1 MRPPQALIIALKRR
15 RPRGV
20 SHAWGSHVVHA
31 VLQRAA
37 TGWGA
42 SARPRTR
49 MPSRREAQPQR
60 RGAARGCDGRVLCG
74 SCALTCARAAAGARR
89 TESEAFKDDLRCSA
103 LVGRRTASG
112 RSPPAYFGTRVP
124 CFYNQMFQSDS
135 AVSSPLSRV
144 TSSDGLAGGGAQGIR
159 RDRADVL
166 HTLGIRVKPSGYPAS
181 ANCRFTRGAKRV
193 VLGIYSQ
200 LW

>member
-74 SCALTCARAAAGARR
+74 SCAFTCARAAAGARR

-124 CFYNQMFQSDS
+124 C
-135 AVSSPLSRV
+135 SSTIKNHNV
-144 TSSDGLAGGGAQGIR
+144 TVPPVTVWHGA
-159 RDRADVL
+159 
-166 HTLGIRVKPSGYPAS
+166 
-181 ANCRFTRGAKRV
+181 RGAGRRPPVFNSVFVYVHEFFMNTILFKDRP
-193 VLGIYSQ
+193 
-200 LW
+200 WFP

>member
-124 CFYNQMFQSDS
+124 CFYNQMFQSQ
-135 AVSSPLSRV
+135 SSVQR
-144 TSSDGLAGGGAQGIR
+144 DGLAGGGAQGIR

-166 HTLGIRVKPSGYPAS
+166 HTLGIRVKPSGYPA
-181 ANCRFTRGAKRV
+181 KR
-193 VLGIYSQ
+193 Q
-200 LW
+200 LPLY

>member
-74 SCALTCARAAAGARR
+74 SCAFTCARAAAGARR

-124 CFYNQMFQSDS
+124 CSSTIKNHNVTVPPVT
-135 AVSSPLSRV
+135 VS
-144 TSSDGLAGGGAQGIR
+144 GLARGSGGGAQASSIQ
-159 RDRADVL
+159 L
-166 HTLGIRVKPSGYPAS
+166 SIRVFMNTILFKDRPWFP
-181 ANCRFTRGAKRV
+181 
-193 VLGIYSQ
+193 
-200 LW
+200 